1 MTIDDFLKKSLKEHL
16 GKMKAMDNGRL
27 HETVIGQVE
36 KSLLRM
42 VMEETNGNQSDASR
56 MLGIN
61 RNTLRKK
68 MRDYKLT
75 R

>member
-1 MTIDDFLKKSLKEHL
+1 MNIDDFLKKSLKEHL
-16 GKMKAMDNGRL
+16 GKMKAMENGRL
-27 HETVIGQVE
+27 HETVLGQVE

-42 VMEETNGNQSDASR
+42 VMEETRGNQSDASR

-68 MRDYKLT
+68 IREYKLN

>member
-1 MTIDDFLKKSLKEHL
+1 LTIDDFLKKSLKDHL
-16 GKMKAMDNGRL
+16 GKMKAMENGRL

-42 VMEETNGNQSDASR
+42 VMEETEGNQSDASR

-68 MRDYKLT
+68 IREYKINQ
-75 R
+75 

>member
-1 MTIDDFLKKSLKEHL
+1 MTIDDFLKRSLKEHL

-36 KSLLRM
+36 KCLLRM
-42 VMEETNGNQSDASR
+42 VMEETEGNQSDASR

-68 MRDYKLT
+68 IKDYKIHM
-75 R
+75 

>member
-1 MTIDDFLKKSLKEHL
+1 MTIEDFLKKSLKEHL
-16 GKMKAMDNGRL
+16 GKMKAMENGRL
-27 HETVIGQVE
+27 HQTVIGQVE
-36 KSLLRM
+36 KCLLRM

-68 MRDYKLT
+68 MRDYKLS